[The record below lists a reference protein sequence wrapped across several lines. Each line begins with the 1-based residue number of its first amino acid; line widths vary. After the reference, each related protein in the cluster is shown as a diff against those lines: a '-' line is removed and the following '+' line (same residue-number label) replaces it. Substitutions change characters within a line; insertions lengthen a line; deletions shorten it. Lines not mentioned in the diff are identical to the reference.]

1 MSFSLLALV
10 VLVGL
15 LGPLL
20 AGRQSWHL
28 PAVVGEL
35 LAGLLV
41 GASGLRLLDSSEPTF
56 TVLADVGFALVMFV
70 VGSHMPVRDM
80 SVLRSLRR
88 GVVGAALVGV
98 LATFAGVGLADL
110 FATGHGA
117 LYAVV
122 IASSS
127 AALVL
132 PIVGS
137 LKLGNTAQLITQV
150 AIADAFCIVALP
162 LAIDPARGATTAL
175 GACAV
180 IASAAFLFLALRRL
194 DRNGLRKRVHHL
206 SERRKFALEM
216 RLNLLVLFGLAAL
229 AQFAHVSVLLAGFAL
244 GLVVAA
250 IGEPRRLARQ
260 LFGITE
266 GFFGPLF
273 FVWLGASIS
282 LSELGRNPGMILL
295 ELCLGAAA
303 ILRHLVA
310 RIVAQPLLLA
320 VVASGQLGVP
330 IAAAALG
337 TQLHLLQPGEDAALL
352 IGALLTIAT
361 TTVAASVRARRE
373 RAAQAAWPAA
383 SPSASVPIP
392 VVTALRTAMPA
403 VGARRFRRLP
413 CAVES
418 RTL

>member
-20 AGRQSWHL
+20 AVRESWHL

-56 TVLADVGFALVMFV
+56 TVFANVGFALVMFV
-70 VGSHMPVRDM
+70 VGSHVPVRDIA
-80 SVLRSLRR
+80 VRR
-88 GVVGAALVGV
+88 TFVRGFLAAALVGILGTV
-98 LATFAGVGLADL
+98 AGIGLAEL
-110 FATGHGA
+110 FATGHAA

-127 AALVL
+127 AALIL

-137 LKLGNTAQLITQV
+137 LKLGDTAQLIAQV
-150 AIADAFCIVALP
+150 AIADAICIVALP
-162 LAIDPARGATTAL
+162 LAIDPARAVTTAL

-180 IASAAFLFLALRRL
+180 IASAALLFFALRRL
-194 DRNGLRKRVHHL
+194 DRSGLRTRVHHL
-206 SERRKFALEM
+206 SERRKFALEL

-244 GLVVAA
+244 GLVMAA

-260 LFGITE
+260 LFGLTE

-295 ELCLGAAA
+295 GVCLGAAA
-303 ILRHLVA
+303 ILSHLVA
-310 RIVAQPLLLA
+310 RIVGQPLLLA

-352 IGALLTIAT
+352 IGALLTIAA
-361 TTVAASVRARRE
+361 TTVAASARARRHI
-373 RAAQAAWPAA
+373 RPGGITCGLAIT
-383 SPSASVPIP
+383 S
-392 VVTALRTAMPA
+392 
-403 VGARRFRRLP
+403 
-413 CAVES
+413 
-418 RTL
+418 

>member
-20 AGRQSWHL
+20 AGRESWHL

-56 TVLADVGFALVMFV
+56 TVLAAVGFALVMFV
-70 VGSHMPVRDM
+70 VGSHVPVRD
-80 SVLRSLRR
+80 VTVRR
-88 GVVGAALVGV
+88 ELGRGLVGAVLVGA
-98 LATFAGVGLADL
+98 LAAVAGIGLAGL
-110 FATGHGA
+110 FGTGHAA
-117 LYAVV
+117 LYGVV

-132 PIVGS
+132 PIVSS
-137 LKLGNTAQLITQV
+137 LKLGNTAQLTAQV
-150 AIADAFCIVALP
+150 AIADAVCIVALP
-162 LAIDPARGATTAL
+162 LAIDPARAVTTAL
-175 GACAV
+175 GALAV
-180 IASAAFLFLALRRL
+180 IASAVILFFVLRGLNRT
-194 DRNGLRKRVHHL
+194 GLRKRVHHL

-216 RLNLLVLFGLAAL
+216 RLNLLLLFGLAAL
-229 AQFAHVSVLLAGFAL
+229 AQFAQVSVLLAGFAL

-282 LSELGRNPGMILL
+282 LSVLGRHPGMILL
-295 ELCLGAAA
+295 GICLGAAA
-303 ILRHLVA
+303 ILSHLVA
-310 RIVAQPLLLA
+310 RLVSQPLLLG
-320 VVASGQLGVP
+320 VVAAGQLGVP

-352 IGALLTIAT
+352 LGALLTITA
-361 TTVAASVRARRE
+361 TTVAASLRARRE
-373 RAAQAAWPAA
+373 RATFAA
-383 SPSASVPIP
+383 
-392 VVTALRTAMPA
+392 
-403 VGARRFRRLP
+403 
-413 CAVES
+413 
-418 RTL
+418 

>member
-20 AGRQSWHL
+20 AVRESWHL

-56 TVLADVGFALVMFV
+56 TVFANVGFALVMFV
-70 VGSHMPVRDM
+70 VGSHVPVRDIA
-80 SVLRSLRR
+80 VRR
-88 GVVGAALVGV
+88 TFVRGFLAAALVGILGTV
-98 LATFAGVGLADL
+98 AGIGLAEL
-110 FATGHGA
+110 FATGHAA

-127 AALVL
+127 AALIL

-137 LKLGNTAQLITQV
+137 LKLGDTAQLIAQV
-150 AIADAFCIVALP
+150 AIADAICIVALP
-162 LAIDPARGATTAL
+162 LAIDPARAVTTAL

-180 IASAAFLFLALRRL
+180 IASAALLFFALRRL
-194 DRNGLRKRVHHL
+194 DRSGLRTRVHHL
-206 SERRKFALEM
+206 SERRKFALEL

-244 GLVVAA
+244 GLVMAA

-260 LFGITE
+260 LFGLTE

-295 ELCLGAAA
+295 GVCLGAAA
-303 ILRHLVA
+303 ILSHLVA
-310 RIVAQPLLLA
+310 RIVGQPLLLA

-352 IGALLTIAT
+352 IGALLTIAA
-361 TTVAASVRARRE
+361 TTVAASVRARRHI
-373 RAAQAAWPAA
+373 RPGGITCGLAIT
-383 SPSASVPIP
+383 S
-392 VVTALRTAMPA
+392 
-403 VGARRFRRLP
+403 
-413 CAVES
+413 
-418 RTL
+418 

>member
-15 LGPLL
+15 LGPLF
-20 AGRQSWHL
+20 AGRESWHL

-35 LAGLLV
+35 LGGLLA

-56 TVLADVGFALVMFV
+56 IVLANVGFALVMFV
-70 VGSHMPVRDM
+70 VGSHVPVRDLT
-80 SVLRSLRR
+80 VRR
-88 GVVGAALVGV
+88 ALGRGLVGAVLVGV
-98 LATFAGVGLADL
+98 IAAVAATALAEL
-110 FATGHGA
+110 FGTGHAA
-117 LYAVV
+117 LYGVV

-137 LKLGNTAQLITQV
+137 LKLGNTAQLIAQV
-150 AIADAFCIVALP
+150 AMADAACIIALP
-162 LAIDPARGATTAL
+162 LAIDPARAVTTAL
-175 GACAV
+175 GALAV
-180 IASAAFLFLALRRL
+180 IASAAILFLVLRGFNRT
-194 DRNGLRKRVHHL
+194 GLNKRAHHL
-206 SERRKFALEM
+206 SERRKFALEL
-216 RLNLLVLFGLAAL
+216 RLNLLLLFSLAAL
-229 AQFAHVSVLLAGFAL
+229 AQFTHVSVLLAGFAL

-282 LSELGRNPGMILL
+282 LSVLGRHPGMILL
-295 ELCLGAAA
+295 GACLGAAA
-303 ILRHLVA
+303 ILSHLVA
-310 RIVAQPLLLA
+310 RLVSQPLLLG
-320 VVASGQLGVP
+320 VVAAGQLGVP

-352 IGALLTIAT
+352 LGALLTIAAT
-361 TTVAASVRARRE
+361 TMAASLRARRE
-373 RAAQAAWPAA
+373 RAALAA
-383 SPSASVPIP
+383 
-392 VVTALRTAMPA
+392 
-403 VGARRFRRLP
+403 
-413 CAVES
+413 
-418 RTL
+418 